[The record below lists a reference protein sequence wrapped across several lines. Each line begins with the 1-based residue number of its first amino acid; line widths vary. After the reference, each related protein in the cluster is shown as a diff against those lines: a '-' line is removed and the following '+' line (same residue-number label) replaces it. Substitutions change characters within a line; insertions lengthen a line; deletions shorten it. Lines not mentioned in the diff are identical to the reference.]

1 MKKMYVTPNEIELIQ
16 KVIKENKIVTSFEL
30 LQENHS
36 GIGSTLDVEFHAEVN
51 GRKATIRIP
60 ITTPESW

>member
-1 MKKMYVTPNEIELIQ
+1 MYVTPNEIELIQ

-36 GIGSTLDVEFHAEVN
+36 GIGYTLDLEFDTEVN
-51 GRKATIRIP
+51 GRQATIRIP
-60 ITTPESW
+60 ITTVESW